1 MKGNKKS
8 LLLWLLAIWFI
19 SSCGGTSSSPLEKLK
34 KIYDRYPEFSIILAD
49 MREEGLF
56 FKDYFH
62 LYHVVYL
69 QPDPKDPGKP
79 IVHERLTP
87 WYRVGEKIYNKY
99 RSCLGMTVLAKKKD
113 GTISDVPQ
121 PPAYQFVGDPRFGRW
136 VTDQS
141 GNKMW
146 EWFGRY
152 LVLSA
157 LIEATGD
164 ITEGLLKRRH
174 RVRYDDWYN
183 YTVYTR
189 RGRPYYGPR
198 DYQGRPT
205 YGTSGTITQK
215 KYGDS
220 FFARQRARMS
230 AKKSAFHRKVAS
242 RYGRSRAFGRS
253 GVGFFGK

>member
-1 MKGNKKS
+1 MNRKIKPFLIGVLCIF
-8 LLLWLLAIWFI
+8 LLFG
-19 SSCGGTSSSPLEKLK
+19 CGSSSSNPLEKLK
-34 KIYDRYPEFSIILAD
+34 RAYNKYPEYSVILSD

-56 FKDYFH
+56 FKDYYH
-62 LYHVVYL
+62 LYQVIYL
-69 QPDPKDPGKP
+69 ENNPRDPKSP

-87 WYRVGEKIYNKY
+87 WYQVDEKLYNKY
-99 RSCLGMTVLAKKKD
+99 KSCLGMTILAKKKD

-141 GNKMW
+141 GHRVW

-164 ITEGLLKRRH
+164 IAEGLLKRR
-174 RVRYDDWYN
+174 RVRYEDWHT
-183 YTVYTR
+183 YTIYTS

-198 DYQGRPT
+198 DIHGRPT
-205 YGTSGTITQK
+205 YGTTGTFTRR
-215 KYGDS
+215 KYDS
-220 FFARQRARMS
+220 FFERQKARMGS
-230 AKKSAFHRKVAS
+230 KKSAFERKVAS
-242 RYGRSRAFGRS
+242 RIGRTRASRVSRG
-253 GVGFFGK
+253 GFFGK